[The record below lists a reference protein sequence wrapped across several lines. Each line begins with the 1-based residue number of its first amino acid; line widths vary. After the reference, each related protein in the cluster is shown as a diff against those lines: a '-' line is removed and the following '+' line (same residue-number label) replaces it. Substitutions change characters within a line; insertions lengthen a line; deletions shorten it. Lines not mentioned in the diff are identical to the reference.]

1 MSDAIRKAGLPPCC
15 KAHGL
20 RKAAAR
26 RLAEAGCSAHEIM
39 AVGGRKKTRRGEREN
54 GRTTADWRLGGVPA
68 QRIERRPSI
77 ADKSCLTSPHG
88 SYGLKVDSDVS
99 SGIELRVRIRRND
112 AGRVIF
118 FYDQRS
124 GAPCRKIRAPDDGR
138 SHPPAPA

>member
-1 MSDAIRKAGLPPCC
+1 MGGSPRKLATIPSGSEGT
-15 KAHGL
+15 AL
-20 RKAAAR
+20 RCNMRCGGATVAWLSFLTIAA
-26 RLAEAGCSAHEIM
+26 
-39 AVGGRKKTRRGEREN
+39 
-54 GRTTADWRLGGVPA
+54 GVPLGKNVA
-68 QRIERRPSI
+68 YQ
-77 ADKSCLTSPHG
+77 LGTSMSVNPCFCAHG

-138 SHPPAPA
+138 SHPPAPATEIGFTWR